1 MSTKQTITVETNV
14 AVSPAQAWEVWTS
27 PEHII
32 HWNFASPDWQ
42 CPAAE
47 NDLREGGKFS
57 WRMEA
62 KDGSMGFDYCGTYEQ
77 VVAPEKIVKRLD
89 DGRMV
94 EITFSAEG
102 EGTKV
107 VETFEIEDMNSAD
120 MQRAGWQ
127 AILENYKLRAEG

>member
-14 AVSPAQAWEVWTS
+14 AVSPAQAWEVWTN

-127 AILENYKLRAEG
+127 AILENYKLRAEN